1 MPTAWCICDRAAV
14 FRPSTAD
21 TMLSAR
27 SIALS
32 AICHPTEP
40 HTTRL
45 QMTNPTPALIKP
57 AKATVVLDSH
67 ADS

>member
-1 MPTAWCICDRAAV
+1 
-14 FRPSTAD
+14 
-21 TMLSAR
+21 MLSAR

-57 AKATVVLDSH
+57 AKATVVLDLQ
-67 ADS
+67 ADL